1 MSNFKEK
8 MFAKL
13 AEQKQDYIQ
22 SHINTYEEYPK
33 CYMGDLDI
41 DTVFAIRRILEMKIL
56 NIQKCVKAASEEL
69 ADKNEIALGNLNEI
83 AFLRGKQDGLLNI
96 VEHLDQFVEYQV
108 TAAENQ
114 LGEPMSY

>member
-1 MSNFKEK
+1 MSKNFKEK

-41 DTVFAIRRILEMKIL
+41 DTVFAIRRILQIKIL
-56 NIQKCVKAASEEL
+56 RVQNYV
-69 ADKNEIALGNLNEI
+69 KNERIEDENVI
-83 AFLRGKQDGLLNI
+83 AFQRGMQSSLMNVL
-96 VEHLDQFVEYQV
+96 EHLDEFVEYQV

>member
-1 MSNFKEK
+1 MSKNFKEK

-41 DTVFAIRRILEMKIL
+41 DTVFAIRRILEIKIL
-56 NIQKCVKAASEEL
+56 NIQKSIPNTGMIVDANDGEKM
-69 ADKNEIALGNLNEI
+69 EIS
-83 AFLRGKQDGLLNI
+83 FLRGHQCGLLNI

>member
-1 MSNFKEK
+1 MSKNFKEK

-22 SHINTYEEYPK
+22 SHINTYEKYPK

-56 NIQKCVKAASEEL
+56 NIQKCVKAAGEEL
-69 ADKNEIALGNLNEI
+69 AAKDVI
-83 AFLRGKQDGLLNI
+83 AFQRGKQDGLLN
-96 VEHLDQFVEYQV
+96 VLEYLDEFVEYQV